1 MEKVK
6 CPICMYDFSESYT
19 PLILPCGHT
28 LCEQCVEKIKKEC
41 SNDGESYNS
50 KSYCSY
56 FQRKFENTNFE
67 EFDYDISLISDDE
80 KTFNENKKNEK
91 DKENKDNKEDNL
103 SNSEDYEEVE
113 EGEEE
118 EDEDEDDS
126 DSEDEDEKSSLYSN
140 DDSETSANYMN
151 VIQNEEKEKLKKNKD
166 KSFNF
171 KCPYCSKRIKLKDN
185 NFFVNSIIL
194 EYNKKLSSKGDNK
207 KKFFCQKCRQLILN
221 NEEHYKKNH
230 EENQIELSEKN
241 FNISKTYLDENQLN
255 EIKEKLSIFLKDF
268 VSDCF
273 SKNNNILDNIKETLF
288 NRLISF
294 STVSRLRNKAKNKID
309 YLINKI
315 NTIKDYNE
323 KNYLGSLLSEL
334 FSNYLMLF
342 QCFRTKVTDIITNK
356 LYILNLAK
364 NKFMHFLIQYFS
376 QGYFHTLLSKTY
388 YLDSHFIQLKNKY
401 GIHKLY
407 NSNLKTFSKFPKDFT
422 FTSKCFECERNGEIV
437 YCLGDKI
444 KSKKFYKFN
453 FIINEK
459 KDLMDIPYLYYD
471 MDTIIHKDNIF
482 IIGGETDKSNP
493 TNLCC
498 KYTISKNLWE
508 KLPQLKHK
516 KSHKAIT
523 IIQDKIIT
531 FGGESDE
538 ETSYI
543 FEILKINRKKN
554 DKWEELRIEG
564 YHANLFNFGFYVY
577 NQNNIILI
585 GGEEHINDDYEDN
598 GYIINLKKKKL
609 IDTFKIRDLF
619 VNNYGSPKFF
629 RGIIYAKDCNLL
641 DVDRFNLWTQLG
653 NITLTIN

>member
-6 CPICMYDFSESYT
+6 CPICMFDFSESYT

-50 KSYCSY
+50 KSNCSY
-56 FQRKFENTNFE
+56 FQRNLENTNFK
-67 EFDYDISLISDDE
+67 EFDCDISLISDDE
-80 KTFNENKKNEK
+80 KNFNEKNKKN
-91 DKENKDNKEDNL
+91 NKDNNEDNL
-103 SNSEDYEEVE
+103 SNSEDYEEIE

-118 EDEDEDDS
+118 EDSDDDS
-126 DSEDEDEKSSLYSN
+126 DSESEDEKSSLYSN

-151 VIQNEEKEKLKKNKD
+151 VIQNEDKEKLKKNKE

-171 KCPYCSKRIKLKDN
+171 KCPYCSKRIKLKNN
-185 NFFVNSIIL
+185 NFFINSTIL
-194 EYNKKLSSKGDNK
+194 EFNKKLSAKGENK
-207 KKFFCQKCRQLILN
+207 KKFFCQKCRMLILN
-221 NEEHYKKNH
+221 NEEHSKKNH
-230 EENQIELSEKN
+230 EENQIELNDHIFKISQKYIFDEK
-241 FNISKTYLDENQLN
+241 KLK
-255 EIKEKLSIFLKDF
+255 EIKDILSVFLKSF
-268 VSDCF
+268 VLNCF
-273 SKNNNILDNIKETLF
+273 SKKNNIWNNIKETLF

-315 NTIKDYNE
+315 NNIDEYNE
-323 KNYLGSLLSEL
+323 KNYLGSLLNKL
-334 FSNYLMLF
+334 FSNYLMFF
-342 QCFRTKVTDIITNK
+342 QCFRTKVTDINDNQK
-356 LYILNLAK
+356 YILNLAK
-364 NKFMHFLIQYFS
+364 NKFTYFLIQYFS
-376 QGYFHTLLSKTY
+376 QGYFHTLLSNTY

-437 YCLGDKI
+437 YCLGDKK

-459 KDLMDIPYLYYD
+459 TDLNEIPYLYYD

-498 KYTISKNLWE
+498 KYSISKNIWE

-653 NITLTIN
+653 NIKITLN

>member
-80 KTFNENKKNEK
+80 KTFNENKKNDK

-118 EDEDEDDS
+118 VDEDDS
-126 DSEDEDEKSSLYSN
+126 DTDSEDEDEKSSLYSN

-315 NTIKDYNE
+315 NNIKDYNE

-523 IIQDKIIT
+523 IIQQKIIT
-531 FGGESDE
+531 FGGESEE

-543 FEILKINRKKN
+543 FEMLKINGTKK

-585 GGEEHINDDYEDN
+585 GGEEHVNDDYEDN

-653 NITLTIN
+653 NIKITLN

>member
-91 DKENKDNKEDNL
+91 EKENKDNKEDNL

-207 KKFFCQKCRQLILN
+207 KKFFCQKCRQLIL
-221 NEEHYKKNH
+221 NH

-523 IIQDKIIT
+523 IIQQKIIT
-531 FGGESDE
+531 FGGESEE

-543 FEILKINRKKN
+543 FEMLKINGTKK

-564 YHANLFNFGFYVY
+564 YHANLFNFGFCVY

-585 GGEEHINDDYEDN
+585 GGEEHVNDDYEDN

-653 NITLTIN
+653 NIKLTLN

>member
-1 MEKVK
+1 MF
-6 CPICMYDFSESYT
+6 DFSESYT

-50 KSYCSY
+50 KSNCSY
-56 FQRKFENTNFE
+56 FQRNLENTNFK
-67 EFDYDISLISDDE
+67 EFDCDISLISDDE
-80 KTFNENKKNEK
+80 KNFNEKNKKN
-91 DKENKDNKEDNL
+91 NKDNNEDNL
-103 SNSEDYEEVE
+103 SNSEDYEEIE

-118 EDEDEDDS
+118 EDSDDDS
-126 DSEDEDEKSSLYSN
+126 DSESEDEKSSLYSN

-151 VIQNEEKEKLKKNKD
+151 VIQNEDKEKLKKNKE

-171 KCPYCSKRIKLKDN
+171 KCPYCSKRIKLKNN
-185 NFFVNSIIL
+185 NFFINSTIL
-194 EYNKKLSSKGDNK
+194 EFNKKLSAKGENK
-207 KKFFCQKCRQLILN
+207 KKFFCQKCRMLILN
-221 NEEHYKKNH
+221 NEEHSKKNH
-230 EENQIELSEKN
+230 EENQIELNDHIFKISQKYIFDEK
-241 FNISKTYLDENQLN
+241 KLK
-255 EIKEKLSIFLKDF
+255 EIKDILSVFLKSF
-268 VSDCF
+268 VLNCF
-273 SKNNNILDNIKETLF
+273 SKKNNIWNNIKETLF

-315 NTIKDYNE
+315 NNIDEYNE
-323 KNYLGSLLSEL
+323 KNYLGSLLNKL
-334 FSNYLMLF
+334 FSNYLMFF
-342 QCFRTKVTDIITNK
+342 QCFRTKVTDINDNQK
-356 LYILNLAK
+356 YILNLAK
-364 NKFMHFLIQYFS
+364 NKFTYFLIQYFS
-376 QGYFHTLLSKTY
+376 QGYFHTLLSNTY

-437 YCLGDKI
+437 YCLGDKK

-459 KDLMDIPYLYYD
+459 TDLNEIPYLYYD

-498 KYTISKNLWE
+498 KYSISKNIWE

-653 NITLTIN
+653 NIKITLN